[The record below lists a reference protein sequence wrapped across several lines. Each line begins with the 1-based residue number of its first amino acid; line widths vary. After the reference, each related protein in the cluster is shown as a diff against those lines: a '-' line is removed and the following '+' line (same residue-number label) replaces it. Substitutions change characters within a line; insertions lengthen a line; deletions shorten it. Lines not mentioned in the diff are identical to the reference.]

1 MGELCCFWFLAS
13 SWEVLSSLDII
24 VAAVVYFCLL
34 RRLLFPKEAGGN
46 RMEMNWSL
54 SELNK
59 LTPTVQGLKDDPEGC
74 ACVVDKTDVWKY
86 TGNID
91 LLVDLCTKH

>member
-24 VAAVVYFCLL
+24 VAAVVYFRLL
-34 RRLLFPKEAGGN
+34 RGLLFPKEAGGD
-46 RMEMNWSL
+46 RMEMKQAL

-59 LTPTVQGLKDDPEGC
+59 LTPAVQGLKDDPEGC
-74 ACVVDKTDVWKY
+74 ACVVDKTDVRKCM
-86 TGNID
+86 GNID
-91 LLVDLCTKH
+91 LLVDLCTKS